1 MENMILAVPVTPE
14 GDVDPRFGRAP
25 TMAVATVTD
34 DAITDWQVHE
44 VGWDVLHDEGSEGQH
59 HARVVRFM
67 RDNHVERVLLMGAG
81 PGMLRTLDKLGLSL
95 IQVPRMNA
103 REAIVAAAQMKPS

>member
-1 MENMILAVPVTPE
+1 MILTVPVTPE

-25 TMAVATVTD
+25 AMAVATVED
-34 DAITDWQVHE
+34 GVVAEWQVHE

-67 RDNHVERVLLMGAG
+67 RDNKVERVLLMGAG

-95 IQVPRMNA
+95 VQVPRMDA
-103 REAIVAAAQMKPS
+103 REAVLAAARLDQ